1 MLFFWAHWCGDCKQQ
16 GPILAEL
23 LDQYGSQGLT
33 IVAPTQ
39 RFGYVAG
46 GAPAGAADE
55 TRYIEAVRDASYGF
69 LKNRPVPLS
78 EANHKT
84 YGVSSTPTLV
94 LVDRQGR
101 IALYNPGRMAK
112 EALEAQVR
120 QLLAAPSE

>member
-1 MLFFWAHWCGDCKQQ
+1 
-16 GPILAEL
+16 
-23 LDQYGSQGLT
+23 
-33 IVAPTQ
+33 
-39 RFGYVAG
+39 VAG